1 MGEQVDGKSL
11 SVRITETKNALS
23 NYVTTDTLTNAKYVT
38 ETDLETVQNAVI
50 EIAGDL
56 ESITSLKENITTE
69 NTNLLQDIFDRLVSL
84 EENIISIKTV
94 INTLHSESEPPFPE
108 VVEPT
113 PDPDLPENEP
123 TA

>member
-1 MGEQVDGKSL
+1 MSA
-11 SVRITETKNALS
+11 RITETREALN
-23 NYVTTDTLTNAKYVT
+23 NYVTKNDLTAANYAT
-38 ETDLETVQNAVI
+38 NSDLESIQNAVI